1 MTQFTIEI
9 NDAEEKA
16 LLTDMISIQDW
27 IDNAIHNKARQCIDV
42 IVEQVTN
49 KQSKKLTVEEK
60 IQIVIGAEVESG
72 AERNARFEAELLGE
86 SQNASK
92 HQKR

>member
-1 MTQFTIEI
+1 MKQFTVKI

-27 IDNAIHNKARQCIDV
+27 LDNVIHNKARQCIDR

-49 KQSKKLTVEEK
+49 RRAKKVPVKEK
-60 IQIVIGAEVESG
+60 LQIVRDAEVESG
-72 AERNARFEAELLGE
+72 ADRNAR
-86 SQNASK
+86 SIP
-92 HQKR
+92 